1 MGSRWGIAVL
11 GLFCFVSCLEA
22 ITSSPKIQVYSRH
35 PAQIG
40 ESNNLNCYVSSF
52 HPPQISI
59 RLLKNGQ
66 EMPGVEMSD
75 LSFSNDWTFHR
86 LVHTVF
92 TPSNQD
98 TFECEVVHEGVKKT
112 VKWGE
117 YWDPLSG
124 QVLGLE
130 PSPGSKLLFWEM
142 LWRWGGCQ
150 WRGRGLA
157 GAHR

>member
-112 VKWGE
+112 VKW
-117 YWDPLSG
+117 
-124 QVLGLE
+124 E
-130 PSPGSKLLFWEM
+130 PDN
-142 LWRWGGCQ
+142 
-150 WRGRGLA
+150 
-157 GAHR
+157 